1 MVGAT
6 AVFYSLEDMVKP
18 NKLSRELFVNMITNL
33 VMEGEIYFLLFNL
46 TSSWME
52 EPLHKLQKIMFNLN
66 ILENE
71 LPIDKLN
78 IHPEMQFDVN
88 VRNQFKRAPA
98 KPNEIKI
105 VQAYSGEPYAQV
117 KAKMLQISR
126 LESPMSKLEWVYTC
140 CTQAIPSEVSEFWR
154 DFDIPSKKLSI
165 DTD

>member
-1 MVGAT
+1 M
-6 AVFYSLEDMVKP
+6 
-18 NKLSRELFVNMITNL
+18 
-33 VMEGEIYFLLFNL
+33 
-46 TSSWME
+46 
-52 EPLHKLQKIMFNLN
+52 
-66 ILENE
+66 
-71 LPIDKLN
+71 
-78 IHPEMQFDVN
+78 
-88 VRNQFKRAPA
+88 RNQFKRAPA